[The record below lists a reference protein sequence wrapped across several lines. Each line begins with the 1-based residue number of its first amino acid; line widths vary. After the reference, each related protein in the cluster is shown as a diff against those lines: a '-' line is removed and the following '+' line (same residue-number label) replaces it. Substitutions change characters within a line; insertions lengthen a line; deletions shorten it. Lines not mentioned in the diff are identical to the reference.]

1 MMGTIRDNILF
12 GNKDATEEEIIKVV
26 KLANANFIFNLENKL
41 DTYIGSSNILNL
53 SGG

>member
-1 MMGTIRDNILF
+1 MGTLRDNILF
-12 GNKDATEEEIIKVV
+12 GNKDATDEEVLEAVR
-26 KLANANFIFNLENKL
+26 LANADFIFNLEEKL

>member
-1 MMGTIRDNILF
+1 MGTIRDNILF
-12 GNKDATEEEIIKVV
+12 GNKDANEEEIIQAV
-26 KLANANFIFNLENKL
+26 KLANADFIFELDEKL